1 MSAAVSTTNAL
12 LVGELMGQLSK
23 FSPEEILHAVELLRR
38 QCQLPV
44 ETRAVSLK
52 NPDNCGT
59 LKRYNSGNAHRKA
72 FGRYFKA
79 ICRRKTPEL
88 MIYNKHATQSFD
100 FTVEIAPGISL
111 AMRLPPTSEVAPPEG
126 PNGIDFQRAVYHL
139 WMQEQDASFHDF
151 LEICYATGKCGAADV
166 KYLCLPGFHFEYANN
181 KLMVVR
187 GMYSNYYRFICHTS

>member
-1 MSAAVSTTNAL
+1 MSTAVSTNNTL
-12 LVGELMGQLSK
+12 RVGELMGQLSK
-23 FSPEEILHAVELLRR
+23 FSPEEILHEVDLLRR

-44 ETRAVSLK
+44 PVDTRIVSLK
-52 NPDNCGT
+52 NTDNCGT
-59 LKRYNSGNAHRKA
+59 SKRYNSGNAHRKA

-139 WMQEQDASFHDF
+139 WMQEQDASFLDF
-151 LEICYATGKCGAADV
+151 LEICYATGKCGANDV

-187 GMYSNYYRFICHTS
+187 GMSSNY